1 MKEMLGG
8 CCVCSDERGWAENPL
23 VYCDGQG
30 CNVAVHQAC
39 YGIVHVPKGPWFCRK
54 CESQERAAR
63 VKCELCPQR
72 DGALKRTDTGVAW
85 CHVVCALFIPE
96 AWFANVQTMEPIVL
110 KNVPQER
117 FNKVC
122 YICEE
127 NGRASKSNAGACMQC
142 NRNGCKMNFH
152 VTCAQAQ
159 GLLCE
164 EAGNY
169 GDNVKY
175 CGYCVHHYKKLK
187 RDANIKQIP
196 AFKPIPADNASPE
209 KGDNSTVETRVFK
222 RGNKAESK
230 EAYNAQMQQMGGQN
244 PSVGGHTVLVSG
256 QNPTLGG
263 QEKQPATPPLSNSSS
278 GIGTSTLS
286 ETSTISP
293 TESPNQEEEEAEN
306 RGFPMCQSSINDRL
320 ALHRSVSSGSLSS
333 VQSAD
338 LRPPIETGPMFSPS
352 TTLSGE
358 ALSGSFTGSLDSF
371 ITGASNKISALVRAA
386 SQSDNEIDQAAMRS
400 RSRSQ
405 EKFEKKLKRTK
416 QLMTLGN
423 KVNKNCGSE
432 TKDTSPSGT
441 RKVRRKPELTTPSIG
456 TNTNNVSLNSF
467 SVFGGSP
474 HFQSIGVPGPLTF
487 SFTQNTSGSGLGG
500 TGQDLNEGACAP
512 PKIFP
517 SQQSPPKD
525 TPTGDFPA
533 SLEQLLERQWEQGS
547 QFLMKQGEHFDIAS
561 LLHCLHQLKSEN
573 QKLEGHIRSL
583 STRRDH
589 LLAVNARL
597 GIPFSSPLHPDSFL
611 SAEKSLDGK
620 GTEPS
625 LMQDVACLTADN
637 PVQAGATT
645 TVPGSISTSSL
656 LPDLSTVCNG
666 SATLYSSA
674 PTSTADN
681 APTSMDVT
689 PPSSAT
695 PDRSKAD
702 VT

>member
-1 MKEMLGG
+1 MHVLCKHQRARTREFLH
-8 CCVCSDERGWAENPL
+8 SDIIWRFYLFLIP
-23 VYCDGQG
+23 
-30 CNVAVHQAC
+30 
-39 YGIVHVPKGPWFCRK
+39 FT
-54 CESQERAAR
+54 ESLSGYSDQEL
-63 VKCELCPQR
+63 KCELCPQK

-110 KNVPQER
+110 KNVPPER

-127 NGRASKSNAGACMQC
+127 NGRQEKSNSGACMQC

-209 KGDNSTVETRVFK
+209 KTDKLGPISTDTRIKVSSTSTETRVVK
-222 RGNKAESK
+222 RGNKAETK
-230 EAYNAQMQQMGGQN
+230 EVFNNLGYHL
-244 PSVGGHTVLVSG
+244 PSTEK
-256 QNPTLGG
+256 
-263 QEKQPATPPLSNSSS
+263 EKQPATPPLSNASS
-278 GIGTSTLS
+278 GIGTSTMS

-293 TESPNQEEEEAEN
+293 TESPNQEEDTEN
-306 RGFPMCQSSINDRL
+306 GTFPTCPASIKDRHV
-320 ALHRSVSSGSLSS
+320 LHRSVSSGSLSS

-338 LRPPIETGPMFSPS
+338 LRLTSEAGPMFLPS
-352 TTLSGE
+352 GSLGGE
-358 ALSGSFTGSLDSF
+358 AFSGSFTGSLDSF
-371 ITGASNKISALVRAA
+371 ITSAANKLATTAKTA
-386 SQSDNEIDQAAMRS
+386 SQSDNEIDQAAN

-416 QLMTLGN
+416 QLNPTGN
-423 KVNKNCGSE
+423 KKMNRNPS
-432 TKDTSPSGT
+432 TDSKDSSPPLS
-441 RKVRRKPELTTPSIG
+441 RKVRRKPEITTPSLG
-456 TNTNNVSLNSF
+456 ANSGLSLNNF

-474 HFQSIGVPGPLTF
+474 HFQSLTAPGPLTF
-487 SFTQNTSGSGLGG
+487 SFTQNASASALGSCN
-500 TGQDLNEGACAP
+500 DPADGACGP
-512 PKIFP
+512 PKLFP
-517 SQQSPPKD
+517 SLQSPEKEP
-525 TPTGDFPA
+525 PNGDFPT

-573 QKLEGHIRSL
+573 QRLEGHIQSL
-583 STRRDH
+583 STRREH

-597 GIPFSSPLHPDSFL
+597 AIPFTSPLHADSFL
-611 SAEKSLDGK
+611 SSEKNADSK
-620 GTEPS
+620 NMEPS
-625 LMQDVACLTADN
+625 LVQDVTCLTADN
-637 PVQAGATT
+637 PLLAGATT
-645 TVPGSISTSSL
+645 TVAMTMPVSS
-656 LPDLSTVCNG
+656 LSTVTSSSSG
-666 SATLYSSA
+666 SHSVQTSSISNT
-674 PTSTADN
+674 PLTTGSI
-681 APTSMDVT
+681 PVSMETGSVSSSPPDKSKLDVT
-689 PPSSAT
+689 
-695 PDRSKAD
+695 
-702 VT
+702 

>member
-39 YGIVHVPKGPWFCRK
+39 YGIVHVPKGPWYCRK
-54 CESQERAAR
+54 CESQERSAR

-110 KNVPQER
+110 KNVPPER

-127 NGRASKSNAGACMQC
+127 NGRATRSNSGACMQC

-209 KGDNSTVETRVFK
+209 KGNTLTTDTRMFK
-222 RGNKAESK
+222 RGNKAENK
-230 EAYNAQMQQMGGQN
+230 ESYNPAQNQ
-244 PSVGGHTVLVSG
+244 L
-256 QNPTLGG
+256 LGG
-263 QEKQPATPPLSNSSS
+263 QDKEKQPATPPLSNASS

-293 TESPNQEEEEAEN
+293 TESPNQEEEDSEN
-306 RGFPMCQSSINDRL
+306 RSFPMSQPSLNDNH
-320 ALHRSVSSGSLSS
+320 ALHRSVSSGSLYS

-338 LRPPIETGPMFSPS
+338 LRLASEAGPMFSPS
-352 TTLSGE
+352 AGLSGE

-371 ITGASNKISALVRAA
+371 MTGSTNKISSLGRTA
-386 SQSDNEIDQAAMRS
+386 SQSDNEIDQAAKRS
-400 RSRSQ
+400 RSKSQ
-405 EKFEKKLKRTK
+405 EKFEKKMKRTK
-416 QLMTLGN
+416 QLNTLGN
-423 KVNKNCGSE
+423 KKLIRNGSTE
-432 TKDTSPSGT
+432 SKDTSPTGS

-456 TNTNNVSLNSF
+456 TNSNNVSLNSF

-487 SFTQNTSGSGLGG
+487 SFTQNNPGSGLGSCN
-500 TGQDLNEGACAP
+500 DLTEGACGP

-517 SQQSPPKD
+517 SQQSPQKEPPNGEF
-525 TPTGDFPA
+525 PT

-573 QKLEGHIRSL
+573 HRLEGHIKSL
-583 STRRDH
+583 ATRRDH

-597 GIPFSSPLHPDSFL
+597 SIPFSSPLHPDSFL
-611 SAEKSLDGK
+611 SSDKPTDGK
-620 GTEPS
+620 IAEPS

-637 PVQAGATT
+637 PVQAGGST
-645 TVPGSISTSSL
+645 TVPAVTCVSSL
-656 LPDLSTVCNG
+656 PPMTSVLNLSVSNTL
-666 SATLYSSA
+666 SAMD
-674 PTSTADN
+674 ST
-681 APTSMDVT
+681 PTSMEVTLPSSSTPDKSKPDVT
-689 PPSSAT
+689 
-695 PDRSKAD
+695 
-702 VT
+702 